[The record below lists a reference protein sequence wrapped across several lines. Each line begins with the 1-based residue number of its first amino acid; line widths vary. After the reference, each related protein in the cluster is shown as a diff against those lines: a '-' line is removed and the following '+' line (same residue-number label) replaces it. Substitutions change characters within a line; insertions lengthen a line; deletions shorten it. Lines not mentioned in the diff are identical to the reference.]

1 MSVPMYAL
9 SDGETFAVVFW
20 KDHSGSNVKE
30 GWREEEEIRH
40 KEAAFL
46 IPRESDDPGH

>member
-30 GWREEEEIRH
+30 GWREEEEIRQQGGC
-40 KEAAFL
+40 L
-46 IPRESDDPGH
+46 VDPKRK